1 MDPLPALSVSALS
14 VASVGVG
21 VAQAI
26 GAAMR
31 ALENAKEISDDLP
44 AIFELLEETKDM
56 MTLYADRGS
65 NFENSVDLKT
75 EYAAVTIFIYFNI
88 IANVI
93 KPCITTRIFTKCLY
107 TNVVESPEVKS
118 HKNHTRLLEVRGASS
133 I

>member
-1 MDPLPALSVSALS
+1 MDPLSALS
-14 VASVGVG
+14 VASV

-31 ALENAKEISDDLP
+31 ALENSKEISDDLP
-44 AIFELLEETKDM
+44 AIFDLLEEAKDLT
-56 MTLYADRGS
+56 TLYTDRGS

-75 EYAAVTIFIYFNI
+75 EYAAVAIFIYFNI
-88 IANVI
+88 ITNVI
-93 KPCITTRIFTKCLY
+93 QPYTTTRTFTKGLY

-133 I
+133 IEEKRES